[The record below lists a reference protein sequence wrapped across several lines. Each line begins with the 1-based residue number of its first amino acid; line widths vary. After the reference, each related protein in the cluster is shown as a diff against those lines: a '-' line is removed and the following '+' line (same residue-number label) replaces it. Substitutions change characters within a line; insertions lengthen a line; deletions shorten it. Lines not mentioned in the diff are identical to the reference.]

1 MVQNLADDKNSLLSY
16 FIITCYKKSY
26 DIFIDGEPDE
36 IKFKCLPTK
45 YVCVQI
51 QYTLF
56 IEQITNDFLANRFL
70 SSTIWV
76 YVIIIIICYILDR
89 SLIIGWVSKIF

>member
-56 IEQITNDFLANRFL
+56 IEQITNDLGTVF
-70 SSTIWV
+70 
-76 YVIIIIICYILDR
+76 
-89 SLIIGWVSKIF
+89 